1 MCVGGANSE
10 LQPVISGV
18 PQGSVL
24 GPLLFNFYINDISQ
38 VPLTAGTMSLYADDM
53 MLYRVIRSQIDFL
66 ALQADVDCLSVWS
79 DENRLNFNTAKCKY
93 MVISRKKQPT
103 LPSSSIVINNSPLT
117 RVESYKYLGVWITC
131 RLSWS
136 LQVEEVCKK
145 ARRHIGVLYRK
156 FYQHASNK
164 TFLRL
169 YLTYIRPH
177 LEYAVA
183 VWDPHQQ
190 GLINSLESVQRFALK
205 ASTRNWK
212 ASYDT
217 LINICNVPTLEERR
231 HCLKLSILYQ
241 IFNGHI
247 SIPSARVERRS
258 LQRELR
264 NSSSL
269 MLNQRSAV
277 HTNAH
282 QYSFFPHT
290 ISLWNQL
297 PSAVQSCPSL
307 NTFKHSLLSL
317 NV

>member
-1 MCVGGANSE
+1 M
-10 LQPVISGV
+10 
-18 PQGSVL
+18 
-24 GPLLFNFYINDISQ
+24 
-38 VPLTAGTMSLYADDM
+38 
-53 MLYRVIRSQIDFL
+53 QIHGHF
-66 ALQADVDCLSVWS
+66 
-79 DENRLNFNTAKCKY
+79 
-93 MVISRKKQPT
+93 KKQPT
-103 LPSSSIVINNSPLT
+103 LPASPIVMNNSHLA
-117 RVESYKYLGVWITC
+117 RVESYKYLRVWITC

-145 ARRHIGVLYRK
+145 ARRHFGVLYRK
-156 FYQHASNK
+156 FYHHASNQ

-177 LEYAVA
+177 LEYAAA

-190 GLINSLESVQRFALK
+190 GLINSLESVQKLALK

-217 LINICNVPTLEERR
+217 LINTCNVPTLEERR

-247 SIPSARVERRS
+247 SIPSAPVERRT
-258 LQRELR
+258 LQRNLR

-269 MLNQRSAV
+269 MLQRRPAV

-282 QYSFFPHT
+282 QFSFFPHT
-290 ISLWNQL
+290 ITLWNQL
-297 PSAVQSCPSL
+297 PLSVQSCTSL
-307 NTFKHSLLSL
+307 TTFKHSLLSL